1 MSSPVFAYDVVD
13 YPSHPQPQTHPAR
26 LAAIARL
33 HGVPTASPTRC
44 RYLEVGCGEGATLL
58 PLALAYPESTFVGI
72 DLSGVAIARGE
83 ALRKAVGLPNLT
95 LAAADLTK
103 WDPGPDR
110 FDYVMAHG
118 FYSWV
123 PPFVR
128 DVLLALCR
136 DRLTPSGVAY
146 VSYNALPGCHIRRM
160 LWEMLR
166 FHVRDITD
174 PQQKI
179 SQAIA
184 MIQFLAKGV
193 YQRGAYADLM
203 REELRR
209 LENKA
214 EPFVMFHDDLSD
226 INDPVSI
233 TDFVAHARRF
243 GLEFL
248 GEADYFEMT
257 ADVAPGGTAG
267 VLHDLARRDVILKE
281 QYLDFL
287 KGRRFRQ
294 TLLCRSTAPLR
305 REPDA
310 SAVHEFAVVGE
321 IKSEPSPADLAP
333 GVPVQFRG
341 GSGSAVTIDQAAA
354 KTALTR
360 VGQAFPRPVPVAA
373 LFPERA
379 TSDSDR
385 RAVMEVLTAGYRVGL
400 VDFQLDPPVF
410 AATAGRRPRVSR
422 LVRAQLEAGMD
433 LVTSLRP
440 SVVHMESPITREL
453 VRLLDGTRDQN
464 QLLAD
469 LAERAA
475 ADPRFT
481 APGDPQ
487 QPAAWWREKLAP
499 QIDDGL
505 ASVARMALL
514 EDG

>member
-1 MSSPVFAYDVVD
+1 MSGPAFAYDIVD
-13 YPSHPQPQTHPAR
+13 YPSHPQPQAHPAR

-33 HGVPTASPTRC
+33 HGIPTASPARC

-95 LAAADLTK
+95 LVAADLTT
-103 WDPGPDR
+103 WDPGPKP

-146 VSYNALPGCHIRRM
+146 VSYNALPGCHVRRM

-226 INDPVSI
+226 INDPVTI

-248 GEADYFEMT
+248 AEADYFEMT
-257 ADVAPGGTAG
+257 ADVAPGGTSA
-267 VLHDLARRDVILKE
+267 VLHDLARRDIILKE

-294 TLLCRSTAPLR
+294 TVLCRAAAPMR

-310 SAVHEFAVVGE
+310 AAALEFAAVGE
-321 IKSEPSPADLAP
+321 IKSEPSPADLSP

-354 KTALTR
+354 KAALAR
-360 VGQAFPRPVPVAA
+360 VGESFPRPVPVAEILA
-373 LFPERA
+373 DRA
-379 TSDSDR
+379 VTPADR
-385 RAVMEVLTAGYRVGL
+385 QAVMEVLTAGYRVGL
-400 VDFQLDPPVF
+400 VDFFCDPPQFVT
-410 AATAGRRPRVSR
+410 TAGPRPRISR
-422 LVRAQLEAGMD
+422 LVRAQLDAEME

-440 SVVHMESPITREL
+440 SVVRLENPITREL
-453 VRLLDGTRDQN
+453 VQLLDGTRDQEA
-464 QLLAD
+464 LLAD
-469 LAERAA
+469 LANRAA

-481 APGDPQ
+481 APGDSP
-487 QPAAWWREKLAP
+487 QPAAWWRDRLAP
-499 QIDDGL
+499 QIEGGL

-514 EDG
+514 EE